1 MIHKQMLLFLFVF
14 FSQTLALAQ
23 ESVQWGSSQKPIVR
37 RETIEGTHK
46 YYEPE
51 KVEQIGDVYK
61 LSLYRSGTPS
71 AADEDGQYM
80 INCQTREFVNTINGQ
95 TTQPSIIIAGEELY
109 FVGKK
114 FCDWD
119 KKGFFKKIFE

>member
-1 MIHKQMLLFLFVF
+1 MIPKQVLIFLFVF
-14 FSQTLALAQ
+14 FTQTLALAQ
-23 ESVQWGSSQKPIVR
+23 ESVQWGNSSKPIVH
-37 RETIEGTHK
+37 RETIEGLHK

-71 AADEDGQYM
+71 AADEVGQYM
-80 INCQTREFVNTINGQ
+80 INCQTREFVSTINGQ
-95 TTQPSIIIAGEELY
+95 TTQPSKIIAGEELY
-109 FVGKK
+109 HVGKK

-119 KKGFFKKIFE
+119 KKGFFKKMFE